1 MPYGTPCSELYD
13 PHTQRLELLRCEV
26 EQLRKRLAELIE
38 ERDRGQAPAPPQE
51 RDRA

>member
-1 MPYGTPCSELYD
+1 VLK
-13 PHTQRLELLRCEV
+13 CEV

-38 ERDRGQAPAPPQE
+38 ERDGKRIDQE